1 MPPSGPKKPRP
12 HDLYPVRDRFIRAKY
27 ERRSF
32 VAPLPS
38 PSSAHKDD
46 VSSISSMDIGG
57 TADAGSESVAREGR
71 GQDSMTP
78 DELLKR
84 SCESDDVIAALRSIA
99 WGANICSAVRSPSLP
114 SPILTGKLS
123 TPRAASPTLL
133 VQDPALKSSAI
144 DKSSTL
150 SQEQISTDAALVSSD
165 EDLTPKIDL
174 NSSDLTEWSPLLI
187 AAYNGSC
194 ACVALLL
201 LSGADPHH
209 AASTLCAESG
219 PSSGT
224 SYKAESIPLMEIA
237 GRAGH
242 AELVAYLHRKLDAM
256 KAVVHVSPT
265 ASPVP
270 SSSSSAVDHL
280 LKEEDPLEASEPS
293 SSPLESL
300 TVPLPL
306 ADESASVVVQEPG
319 SQPLTSKQDQE
330 SNSEDELE
338 DFYEALMSDLPTPKN
353 GS

>member
-1 MPPSGPKKPRP
+1 MPSSGPKKPRP

-38 PSSAHKDD
+38 PPSAHRDD
-46 VSSISSMDIGG
+46 VSSISSMDIGA
-57 TADAGSESVAREGR
+57 TAYAGSESEAREGR
-71 GQDSMTP
+71 GHDSMTP
-78 DELLKR
+78 DELLRR
-84 SCESDDVIAALRSIA
+84 SCESDDVVAALRSIA
-99 WGANICSAVRSPSLP
+99 WGANICSAVRSLAVP

-133 VQDPALKSSAI
+133 VQEPALKSSAT

-150 SQEQISTDAALVSSD
+150 SQEKISIYAALVSSD

-224 SYKAESIPLMEIA
+224 SYKAESMPLMEIA

-256 KAVVHVSPT
+256 KAVVHISPC
-265 ASPVP
+265 ASPAL

-280 LKEEDPLEASEPS
+280 LKEENPLETSEP
-293 SSPLESL
+293 SPLESL
-300 TVPLPL
+300 SFPLPHT
-306 ADESASVVVQEPG
+306 DESASVVVQEPG
-319 SQPLTSKQDQE
+319 SQPLTSKQDHE

-353 GS
+353 VS